1 MPIRTRVGRSEL
13 TGANGG
19 WTKLGVSEI
28 GVDDGLIGR
37 KGEVR
42 REEKRKRERKE
53 KKLFGL
59 VRFSKFDFIL
69 LSDFDL
75 VL

>member
-1 MPIRTRVGRSEL
+1 MS
-13 TGANGG
+13 
-19 WTKLGVSEI
+19 KI
-28 GVDDGLIGR
+28 GVDGGLIGR

-42 REEKRKRERKE
+42 REEKRKERKE

-69 LSDFDL
+69 LLDFDL